1 MKVLALSDEIC
12 KALYDHY
19 VPGMLKDYNLILA
32 CGDLNADYLSFIV
45 TMARCPVLYVHG
57 NHDESYEVNPP
68 LGCDC
73 VEDIIVVYKGLR
85 ILGLGGCVKY
95 RPGEHQ
101 FTEKQMQKRIRKLKK
116 KLKKYGGVD
125 IVLSHAPVAG
135 YGDLPDVA
143 HKGFECF
150 RDFIDAYHPR
160 YWIHGHVHKSYD
172 HTMERVHRCGDT
184 TIINACS
191 RYEFEI
197 DESSFEPC
205 TLKGELPYVF

>member
-1 MKVLALSDEIC
+1 
-12 KALYDHY
+12 
-19 VPGMLKDYNLILA
+19 
-32 CGDLNADYLSFIV
+32 
-45 TMARCPVLYVHG
+45 
-57 NHDESYEVNPP
+57 

-135 YGDLPDVA
+135 YGDLPNMA

-172 HTMERVHRCGDT
+172 HTMERVHTHGDT

-197 DESSFEPC
+197 DEQSFEPC